1 MYFAPYFNSI
11 QGLKTG
17 KGKEMKNVLTVAGS
31 DSCGGAGIQADLKTF
46 CALGTYGMSV
56 ITAITAQNTTGVFKV
71 MEVDAD
77 MVSGQISCLYDD
89 IEVHGVKIGMVSS
102 IAIID
107 AIAGCLSE
115 KKAVNIVV
123 DPVMVSKSGYHLLR
137 EESQSRL
144 VTRLFPLALLV
155 TPNIFEAEVITG
167 DKIVNLA
174 DMERAAV
181 KIHGL
186 GAKNV
191 VVKGG
196 HLTGEAID
204 VFYDGEH
211 FSHIRGERINTKNTH
226 GTGCTFSS
234 AITAHVARGLPVLEA
249 VRRAK
254 EYINGAIANSIP
266 LGHGVGPT
274 NHFYDLYKKAG
285 VKID

>member
-1 MYFAPYFNSI
+1 MYFAPSFNY
-11 QGLKTG
+11 KDTNNTG

-56 ITAITAQNTTGVFKV
+56 ITAVTAQNTTGVLKV
-71 MEVDAD
+71 MECDPDIVRE
-77 MVSGQISCLYDD
+77 QICCLYDD
-89 IEVHGVKIGMVSS
+89 IEVHAVKIGMVSS
-102 IAIID
+102 IEIID
-107 AIAGCLSE
+107 TIAWCLTE

-144 VTRLFPLALLV
+144 VNRLFPLAMVV

-167 DKIVNLA
+167 DRILNPA
-174 DMERAAV
+174 DMEKAAE
-181 KIHGL
+181 KIHGM
-186 GAKNV
+186 GANNV
-191 VVKGG
+191 IVKGG

-204 VFYDGEH
+204 VFYDGKS
-211 FSHIRGERINTKNTH
+211 FSHIKGMRINTKNTH

-234 AITAHVARGLPVLEA
+234 AITAYAARGLPALQA
-249 VRRAK
+249 ARLAK
-254 EYINGAIANSIP
+254 EYINGAIANSIE

-274 NHFYDLYKKAG
+274 NHFYDLYRKAG
-285 VKID
+285 VEVE